1 MVNARQGFGRRMR
14 ELRVNKG
21 LSQERLGILASL
33 DRSYV
38 GGVERGQRNV
48 SLENIAA
55 IARAL
60 GVNIATLFSETDREA
75 IKSGAKSSKGRLYG
89 KEGKKKN

>member
-1 MVNARQGFGRRMR
+1 MR
-14 ELRVNKG
+14 ELRVHKG
-21 LSQERLGILASL
+21 LSQERLGVLASL

-60 GVNIATLFSETDREA
+60 GVNIATLFSETDYDA
-75 IKSGAKSSKGRLYG
+75 AKTQTKPQRGRPYG
-89 KEGKKKN
+89 KAANKKN